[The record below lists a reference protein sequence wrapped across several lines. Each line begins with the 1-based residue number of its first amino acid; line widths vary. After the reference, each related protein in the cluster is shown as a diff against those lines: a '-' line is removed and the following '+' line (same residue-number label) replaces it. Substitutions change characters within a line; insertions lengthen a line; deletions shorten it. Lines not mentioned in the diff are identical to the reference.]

1 MKKYLIALVLVV
13 AVCVST
19 SAQQKTG
26 ARINHLAIFVKD
38 LARSTAFYRDIVGLD
53 TIPEPFHDNKHTWMR
68 IGPGASMHIIEGA
81 SEKKEY
87 YKNNH
92 ICFSVTNIE
101 QFITLLRQKG
111 FSWEDVSG
119 KKMAITRRVDGVHQI
134 WLQDPD
140 GYWLEINDAKD

>member
-13 AVCVST
+13 AVCIST

-26 ARINHLAIFVKD
+26 ARINHFAIFVKD

-53 TIPEPFHDNKHTWMR
+53 TIPETFHDNKNTWKR
-68 IGPGASMHIIEGA
+68 IGSDARIHIIEGA